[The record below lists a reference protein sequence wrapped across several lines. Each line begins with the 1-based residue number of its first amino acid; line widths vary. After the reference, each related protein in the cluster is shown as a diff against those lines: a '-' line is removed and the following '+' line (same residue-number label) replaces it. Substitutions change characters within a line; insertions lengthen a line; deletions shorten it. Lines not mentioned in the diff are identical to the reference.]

1 MSVTLDGQALFD
13 EANVQIRAGSPA
25 RASVER
31 RVCGLDGMLSI
42 DLGRQARTIRQKGTL
57 RAASRVALRARVEAV
72 TRFIDGGTHTL
83 VTGDGQS
90 YGDLRMDAFN
100 ELGESTAGPGV
111 VLEYEIVYTQLEA

>member
-13 EANVQIRAGSPA
+13 EANVQIRPGSPA

-42 DLGRQARTIRQKGTL
+42 DLGRRARTIRQRGTL
-57 RAASRVALRARVEAV
+57 RAASRTALRARVEAI
-72 TRFIDGGTHTL
+72 THFIDGGTHTL
-83 VTGDGQS
+83 VTADGQP

-100 ELGESTAGPGV
+100 ELGESTSGPGV
-111 VLEYEIVYTQLEA
+111 VIEYEIVYTQLEA